1 MSETADDAPELPA
14 IADFG
19 LFDVEERIAAES
31 EQMATMLHEAAEKL
45 KFLSEVYRKSLR
57 EQRRL
62 VRLSD
67 RTQLELQVANHNLVR
82 QAAELKRLN
91 EALQEEVTR
100 REALTAELHRQVA
113 TDVLTG
119 TASRRHFFSLAR
131 NQLEDAQ
138 RHGIPLSVLLIDMD
152 HFKQINDRFGHS
164 AGDRVL
170 EHFGTLCKSLLRDE
184 DLIGR
189 LGGEEFAVLLHNTP
203 LDEARNVAARLI
215 NAVEEALVVTGPA
228 NHTGYSIS
236 IGITQVFE
244 EEPAL
249 DDALARA
256 DRALYLAKQSGRGC
270 FRVYQDG
277 EPFKEARF
285 RTTSSA

>member
-119 TASRRHFFSLAR
+119 T
-131 NQLEDAQ
+131 E
-138 RHGIPLSVLLIDMD
+138 
-152 HFKQINDRFGHS
+152 
-164 AGDRVL
+164 
-170 EHFGTLCKSLLRDE
+170 
-184 DLIGR
+184 IGR
-189 LGGEEFAVLLHNTP
+189 
-203 LDEARNVAARLI
+203 
-215 NAVEEALVVTGPA
+215 
-228 NHTGYSIS
+228 
-236 IGITQVFE
+236 
-244 EEPAL
+244 
-249 DDALARA
+249 
-256 DRALYLAKQSGRGC
+256 
-270 FRVYQDG
+270 
-277 EPFKEARF
+277 
-285 RTTSSA
+285 